1 MIRRAGAF
9 VLVALALGGCTTRPP
24 VAVQPARTEFPL
36 HAAEQTDDFDNARV
50 IGSGPYRYRFV
61 LRDTRT
67 GARAENRP
75 YALSN
80 TVVDLPF
87 VTDAKDVYQGVTDAE
102 GRTDVFALDAAAP
115 TGWFLRERVGE
126 GPFGEQFRVVD
137 EYTGEPVQNHP
148 YAIVFCTQPP
158 HRHESLTDAD
168 GYTAYAAAPNVVDLV
183 LLHDDGD
190 ADAGCGDGDR
200 SAGTP

>member
-1 MIRRAGAF
+1 MIRPLA
-9 VLVALALGGCTTRPP
+9 ALALASVVLGGCAIRPP
-24 VAVQPARTEFPL
+24 VAEAPVQREFPL
-36 HAAEQTDDFDNARV
+36 HPAEQTDDFDNARV
-50 IGSGPYRYRFV
+50 IGTGPYRYRFV

-80 TVVDLPF
+80 NALDLPF
-87 VTDAKDVYQGVTDAE
+87 AADPKDVYQGVTDEE

-126 GPFGEQFRVVD
+126 GPFGEQFRLVD
-137 EYTGEPVQNHP
+137 GYTGEPLQSRP

-158 HRHESLTDAD
+158 QRHEGLTDVD
-168 GYTAYAAAPNVVDLV
+168 GYTAYAAAAAEIDLV
-183 LLHDDGD
+183 LLHDNDPD
-190 ADAGCGDGDR
+190 TSCDEAGR
-200 SAGTP
+200 SASVP